1 MSGQLKVVGKP
12 IPLRDAKE
20 KVGGS
25 AKYSAD
31 IQLEGMLHAKILGSP
46 YPHAK
51 IKKIDISR
59 AEKIGGVVE
68 ILTYKNTA
76 GLTYASVEHKPMC
89 VLEQQVRYVGEPVA
103 VVAAETEEIAE
114 EALGAIKVE
123 YEELPAV
130 FDPVEGAK
138 PDAPKLYPEG
148 NIADPV
154 AGEPLIIKWGDV
166 DKAFRE
172 ADVVVEGMFKTPVHP
187 VTPIEPRACVASWD
201 GKELSAWVSTQFP
214 HRVKE
219 DLANVLGLRFSQIR
233 VISHFMG
240 GGFGG
245 KKQEEYPLMAALLS
259 VRTNRP
265 VKLEYSREEETI
277 VGRRR
282 YSSVENIKLAAKKD
296 GTITAINFETYYD
309 VGAHGN
315 FVGGCLGL
323 LPGAQEYVYKFENAN
338 FTVYDVNT
346 NLPTAQPFRGVQFPA
361 YLFGLEQLV
370 DQVAEKVG
378 MDPVEIRLKNTY
390 RSGDITKPF
399 GAELGKFAIEECVNK
414 GIQSAGFREIWQ
426 GWGNPAKVEG
436 NKGNKRR
443 GIGLAYGM
451 GWTEWMKEHSSATM
465 KIYPDGTGELI
476 SGAQDIGT
484 GCNTTLLQI
493 AAEEL
498 GLPLEKIRLITGD
511 TALTPNDWG
520 ACGSRTLY
528 CAGTA
533 AKEAAKKAKEALIS
547 AVCFKLNVP
556 KADVE
561 YKDGEL
567 YVKGKKTPISE
578 VITAPVSGAHK
589 NTATPTAAPLFTSYY
604 AGGAVFHVAEVEVDI
619 DTGEV
624 RILKYTA
631 VQDVGKAI
639 DPLVVEG
646 QMYGGC
652 LQGLGYSL
660 TEELLFDEKGKS
672 LNSDFLD
679 YKIFNSQDAPNI
691 QLVIVESNEPT
702 GPFGA
707 MGVGEHCINPVAGA
721 VANAVYN
728 AIGVRLYEIPMTP
741 ERVLR
746 ALGKI

>member
-1 MSGQLKVVGKP
+1 MSGELKVVGKP
-12 IPLRDAKE
+12 VPLRDAKE

-25 AKYSAD
+25 ARYSAD
-31 IQLEGMLHAKILGSP
+31 IRLDGMLHAKILGSP

-51 IKKIDISR
+51 IKKIDISQ

-114 EALGAIKVE
+114 EALGAIKVD

-138 PDAPKLYPEG
+138 PNAPKLYPEG
-148 NIADPV
+148 NLAGPV
-154 AGEPLIIKWGDV
+154 PGGPLIEKWGDI

-172 ADVVVEGMFKTPVHP
+172 ADVVVEGMFKTPVQP
-187 VTPIEPRACVASWD
+187 VTPIEPRTCVASWD

-219 DLANVLGLRFSQIR
+219 DLAKVLGLRFSKIR
-233 VISHFMG
+233 VISHFVG

-315 FVGGCLGL
+315 FVGGSLGL
-323 LPGAQEYVYKFENAN
+323 LVSEFYMYKFEDAI
-338 FTVYDVNT
+338 FKVYDVNT

-370 DQVAEKVG
+370 DQIAEKLG
-378 MDPVEIRLKNTY
+378 MNPIEIRLKNTY
-390 RSGDITKPF
+390 KTGDKMKPY
-399 GAELGKFAIEECVNK
+399 GATLSSFPVEECLAK
-414 GIQSAGFREIWQ
+414 GVKASGFRESWK
-426 GWGNPAKVEG
+426 GWGKPVRAEND
-436 NKGNKRR
+436 KRR
-443 GIGLAYGM
+443 GIGMAYNM
-451 GWTEWMKEHSSATM
+451 GWTGWMEQYATATV
-465 KIYPDGTGELI
+465 KIYPDATAELI
-476 SGAQDIGT
+476 TGAQDLGT
-484 GCNTTLLQI
+484 GSNTTLSQV

-498 GLPLEKIRLITGD
+498 GLPLDNVKLTTANTG
-511 TALTPNDWG
+511 LTTEDWG
-520 ACGSRTLY
+520 SCGSRTLY
-528 CAGTA
+528 SAGKAIIGA
-533 AKEAAKKAKEALIS
+533 ARKAKEALINT
-547 AVCFKLNVP
+547 ACLRLNAA
-556 KADVE
+556 KEDVE
-561 YKDGEL
+561 FRDGVI
-567 YVKGKKTPISE
+567 YVKGKRILLSE
-578 VITAPVSGAHK
+578 VIKEPVSGAYK
-589 NTATPTAAPLFTSYY
+589 NPTPKMVAPLYNAVY
-604 AGGAVFHVAEVEVDI
+604 VGGPLLHVAEVEVDME
-619 DTGEV
+619 TGEITV
-624 RILKYTA
+624 LRYTA

-639 DPLVVEG
+639 NPLVVEG
-646 QMYGGC
+646 QMYGGAI
-652 LQGLGYSL
+652 QGLGYSL
-660 TEELLFDEKGKS
+660 KEELLFEKDSGKP
-672 LNSDFLD
+672 LNPDFLD
-679 YKIFNSQDAPNI
+679 YKIYNFQDAPNV
-691 QLVIVESNEPT
+691 QVIMIESNEPT

-741 ERVLR
+741 ERVLK